1 MFAYMKY
8 LLYIC
13 IMENKNKTIVVRVT
27 NTELNLIKEKAFK
40 LGLSI
45 SSYLRML
52 GLTKNINDDN

>member
-1 MFAYMKY
+1 MKY

-52 GLTKNINDDN
+52 GLTKNTNDDN

>member
-1 MFAYMKY
+1 MKY